1 MPTQQDA
8 IMSMLEAVSGRLEQ
22 VGQKLEQVG
31 QKLDRTADLVE
42 ANTRQVATFTEG
54 LTRLENLVEK
64 GFGNL
69 EELIRQQHETTRMQA
84 QHIDRLTGI
93 VERLLERVA

>member
-1 MPTQQDA
+1 MATEA
-8 IMSMLEAVSGRLEQ
+8 GIMSMLEAISGRLEIIT
-22 VGQKLEQVG
+22 

-42 ANTRQVATFTEG
+42 ANTQQVATFTEG

-69 EELIRQQHETTRMQA
+69 EKLIRQQHQTTRLQA
-84 QHIDRLTGI
+84 QPIDRLTGI
-93 VERLLERVA
+93 VERLLDRVT

>member
-1 MPTQQDA
+1 MATEA
-8 IMSMLEAVSGRLEQ
+8 GIMSMLEAISARLEI
-22 VGQKLEQVG
+22 VG

-42 ANTRQVATFTEG
+42 RNSQMIEANTQQVATFTEG